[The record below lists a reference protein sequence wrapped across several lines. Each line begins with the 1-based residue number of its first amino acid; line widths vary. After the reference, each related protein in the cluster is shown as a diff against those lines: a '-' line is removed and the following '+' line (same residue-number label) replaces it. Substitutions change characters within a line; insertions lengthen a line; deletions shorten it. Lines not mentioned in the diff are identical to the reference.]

1 MSQESNDKR
10 YRFEQKMR
18 DQGADGF
25 ADGPRPWETWDE
37 SGNQANNRI
46 WEGSAMRVNG
56 MYPKNSL
63 GQRLLSTLALI
74 ALTTLLVGIGGVYYT
89 HTQTQIQQLAQT
101 GTQPLPVT
109 DQARPEITSP
119 DSEVVVAAAKES
131 NNLKVLSAPAKDA
144 ESMQNQVAATAE
156 TATADSEVTPI
167 TDEPANEP
175 ATAITATTS
184 TGTIP
189 PATNGSIDSVAIE
202 TIITEQSVT
211 TTVYTRH
218 PRQDEPEIVAA
229 IETTPPPFAHELA
242 AEKQQSTD
250 SQPLTVA
257 ATDTGTLDE
266 QVMALSTLPPPAA
279 QASIPAF
286 AETDTVDDPDA
297 ISPPEDQY
305 TLDSQLAV
313 PAGDARIIA
322 LADMSNETGNSE
334 PVAETAAVASEDP
347 GEDPGKDQG
356 DGVAVEQPA
365 ELAGDATI
373 IAWADMSNE
382 TSITEPVAETAAV
395 VGEDPGE
402 DPAKDQG
409 DAVAVEEP
417 AEPAGDATI
426 IAWADMSSETGI
438 TEPVAETAAVVS
450 EDPAENQ
457 GDAVAVEEP
466 TEPAGD
472 AAIIA
477 LADMSSE
484 TGTTEPVAKTAADN
498 PEEQLIETMEPVIP
512 VAKTGNWVINLSS
525 YTWKATANRK
535 LALFQQQGVDAE
547 VFEVMIKDKPMYR
560 IRVTGFENSRAAKAE
575 IPKLEQKLD
584 LEGAWI
590 SKR

>member
-10 YRFEQKMR
+10 YRFEQKLR

-56 MYPKNSL
+56 MHPKNSL
-63 GQRLLSTLALI
+63 GYRLLSTLALI

-119 DSEVVVAAAKES
+119 DSEVVVAAATETNKL
-131 NNLKVLSAPAKDA
+131 NVLSRPVTGT
-144 ESMQNQVAATAE
+144 ESMQNQVAAAAE
-156 TATADSEVTPI
+156 TATADSEVTLV
-167 TDEPANEP
+167 TDEPVNEP
-175 ATAITATTS
+175 ATAITAITS

-229 IETTPPPFAHELA
+229 IKTTPPPFAHELA
-242 AEKQQSTD
+242 AEQQQSTD

-286 AETDTVDDPDA
+286 TETDTVDDTDA
-297 ISPPEDQY
+297 ISPHEDQY
-305 TLDSQLAV
+305 TLDSQLAEL
-313 PAGDARIIA
+313 AGDARIIA
-322 LADMSNETGNSE
+322 LADISNETGTSE
-334 PVAETAAVASEDP
+334 PVAETAA
-347 GEDPGKDQG
+347 
-356 DGVAVEQPA
+356 
-365 ELAGDATI
+365 
-373 IAWADMSNE
+373 M
-382 TSITEPVAETAAV
+382 

-402 DPAKDQG
+402 DQG
-409 DAVAVEEP
+409 DVVVVEEP

-438 TEPVAETAAVVS
+438 TEPVAETAAVVG
-450 EDPAENQ
+450 EDPGEDQ
-457 GDAVAVEEP
+457 GDAVAIEEP
-466 TEPAGD
+466 AEAAGD
-472 AAIIA
+472 ATIIA

-484 TGTTEPVAKTAADN
+484 TGITEPVAKTAADTT
-498 PEEQLIETMEPVIP
+498 EEQLIETMEPVIP

-547 VFEVMIKDKPMYR
+547 VFEVLIKDKPMYR

>member
-10 YRFEQKMR
+10 GRFEQKMR
-18 DQGADGF
+18 EQGADGF

-56 MYPKNSL
+56 MHPKNSL

-89 HTQTQIQQLAQT
+89 HTQTQIQQLAHT
-101 GTQPLPVT
+101 GIQSPPVI

-119 DSEVVVAAAKES
+119 DSEVVVAAATETHQL
-131 NNLKVLSAPAKDA
+131 NVLSAPATDT
-144 ESMQNQVAATAE
+144 ESMQYQVAATAE
-156 TATADSEVTPI
+156 TATADSAVTPV

-175 ATAITATTS
+175 ATAVTAITS

-189 PATNGSIDSVAIE
+189 PATNDSIDSVAIE

-211 TTVYTRH
+211 TTVYTWH

-242 AEKQQSTD
+242 ADQQELPD
-250 SQPLTVA
+250 SRPLTVA

-279 QASIPAF
+279 QASIPAR
-286 AETDTVDDPDA
+286 AETETVDDPDA
-297 ISPPEDQY
+297 ISLHEDQHI
-305 TLDSQLAV
+305 TAADSQLAE

-322 LADMSNETGNSE
+322 WADMSNETAITD
-334 PVAETAAVASEDP
+334 PVAETAAVASEDI
-347 GEDPGKDQG
+347 GEDHDEDQG
-356 DGVAVEQPA
+356 DAVALEQPAEPAEDATIIALADISNETSITAPIAEVAAVASEDHDEDQGDAVAVEQPT
-365 ELAGDATI
+365 EPAGDATI
-373 IAWADMSNE
+373 IALADISNE
-382 TSITEPVAETAAV
+382 TSITEPVAETA
-395 VGEDPGE
+395 
-402 DPAKDQG
+402 
-409 DAVAVEEP
+409 
-417 AEPAGDATI
+417 T
-426 IAWADMSSETGI
+426 ET
-438 TEPVAETAAVVS
+438 T
-450 EDPAENQ
+450 
-457 GDAVAVEEP
+457 
-466 TEPAGD
+466 
-472 AAIIA
+472 
-477 LADMSSE
+477 
-484 TGTTEPVAKTAADN
+484 
-498 PEEQLIETMEPVIP
+498 EEQLIETMEPVIP

-525 YTWKATANRK
+525 YTWKSTANRK

-575 IPKLEQKLD
+575 IPTLEQKLD